1 VTLTVQISGCH
12 TSEARQE
19 INAIANGRRV
29 YSNVPVLFIN
39 YESREAANFAVLR
52 LNAITGIRAK
62 ILGD

>member
-1 VTLTVQISGCH
+1 LTIEIRGCC

-29 YSNVPVLFIN
+29 YTNAPLLFVN